1 MIKILKDKNVL
12 FVEDNE
18 EFAQNFMT
26 LLALFVKQIF
36 HCDTITK
43 AKQTMQTE
51 TIDMIICD
59 IKLNDENG
67 LDLIEVIRKDNTH
80 LPIVV
85 LSGNKNEEFLFRAIP
100 LNLTAYLLKPIK
112 YKELIDTL
120 SKCAEHFRPSNQIIL
135 KNGYSYEPEN
145 RVLYDKEGGL
155 IELSKKEAAF
165 VELLMANANRIVT
178 KDMMCESVWNF
189 DCVSDQAI
197 VNFVMRF
204 RKKVGK
210 EFIQT
215 IAEAGYRLGC

>member
-120 SKCAEHFRPSNQIIL
+120 SKCAEYFQPSTQIVL

>member
-1 MIKILKDKNVL
+1 MIEILKDKNVL

-26 LLALFVKQIF
+26 LLTLFVKQIL
-36 HCDTITK
+36 HSDTITK
-43 AKQTMQTE
+43 AKQILQTE
-51 TIDMIICD
+51 AVDMIICD
-59 IKLNDENG
+59 IKLNNENG
-67 LDLIEVIRKDNTH
+67 LDLIEAVRKENAH
-80 LPIVV
+80 IPIVV

-120 SKCAEHFRPSNQIIL
+120 SKCAQYFQPSNHIAL

-145 RVLYDKEGGL
+145 RMLYTKEGMI

-165 VELLMANANRIVT
+165 VELLIDNPNRIVT
-178 KDMMCESVWNF
+178 KDMMYEALWNF
-189 DCVSDQAI
+189 DYVSDQAV

-215 IAEAGYRLGC
+215 IAEAGYRLGG